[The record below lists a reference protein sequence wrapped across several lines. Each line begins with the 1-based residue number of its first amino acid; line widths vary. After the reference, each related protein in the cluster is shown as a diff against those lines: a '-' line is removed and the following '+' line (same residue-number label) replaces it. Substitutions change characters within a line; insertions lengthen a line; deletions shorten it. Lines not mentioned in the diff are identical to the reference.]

1 MYAFGSISVLEVF
14 YGIICLFVILLVIG
28 IGNGL
33 KMFTNV
39 SVNISD
45 SLKVKNWQKKF
56 TKSNFGTFLYVA
68 NTNVR
73 NPFGDI

>member
-1 MYAFGSISVLEVF
+1 MYAFGNISVLEVF

-45 SLKVKNWQKKF
+45 SLKVKN
-56 TKSNFGTFLYVA
+56 
-68 NTNVR
+68 
-73 NPFGDI
+73 